1 MVALGLTTWA
11 ESPEPTRSDS
21 HAWSAHPN
29 FDFLT
34 IVAGVRPKE
43 PGFKT
48 VTIEPHLGV
57 LQHVVA
63 GIPHPGGMIETEY
76 TVNNSGVAAQITL
89 PAGVWGELRW
99 KGKVSPLHEGTQTI
113 RLP

>member
-48 VTIEPHLGV
+48 VTIEPHLGA
-57 LQHVVA
+57 LKYVVA
-63 GIPHPGGMIETEY
+63 GIPHPEGRIETDILSATLEWLHKLLCLREY
-76 TVNNSGVAAQITL
+76 
-89 PAGVWGELRW
+89 W
-99 KGKVSPLHEGTQTI
+99 VS
-113 RLP
+113 